1 MGGGEGLPAACGYGG
16 HLPDVHVHKCLNT
29 MGRRMVSL
37 HLPLGNK
44 FNWREVAPT
53 HFTLSTARRGRDHM
67 DSKAEMMTWHG
78 IEEVADP
85 APADV
90 T

>member
-1 MGGGEGLPAACGYGG
+1 M
-16 HLPDVHVHKCLNT
+16 
-29 MGRRMVSL
+29 L

-44 FNWREVAPT
+44 FNWREVAPM
-53 HFTLSTARRGRDHM
+53 HFTLSTARRGRDHV
-67 DSKAEMMTWHG
+67 DPKAEMMTRPR